1 MSPHGDRERRGL
13 RMTMRTALDA
23 EQGLARSL
31 VFGVLSKARR
41 QRLAANGQVVTLLPG
56 ALLCQKGDPGDAAY
70 LVMEGELEVRTVSPD
85 GRLVRLAALGRGE
98 IAGEMAV
105 LDGAERSADMV
116 AARNTRLLKVAR
128 GALIEALVA
137 EPLAAIG
144 LIEALTGRLR
154 ATDLALE
161 ALHTL
166 DLGGRLA
173 NLLIAEAGMQGLV
186 SLTQGE
192 MAHRIGASREKVNRQ
207 LGRWRA
213 DGLVSVSKA
222 GVRLLSPDRLEVLA
236 GHNARPSAAL

>member
-1 MSPHGDRERRGL
+1 MPQHGDGERRAP
-13 RMTMRTALDA
+13 RMTMRAALDA
-23 EQGLARSL
+23 EQGLARSV

-41 QRLAANGQVVTLLPG
+41 QRLAASGQIVTLLPG
-56 ALLCQKGDPGDAAY
+56 ALLCQKGDPGDSAY

-144 LIEALTGRLR
+144 LIEALTRRLR

-192 MAHRIGASREKVNRQ
+192 MAHRIGASREKVNLQ
-207 LGRWRA
+207 LGRWRT

-222 GVRLLSPDRLEVLA
+222 GVRLLSPDRLEALA
-236 GHNARPSAAL
+236 GHNERPSAAL